1 MKMPVIAAMFILL
14 TALQLPAAGES
25 HAASCLTPAAWH
37 TWTDGTPRALPG
49 PRLFAEM
56 AQREVVLL
64 GESHGTPEHHAWQ
77 LQTLA
82 ILHAVQP
89 RMVIGFEA
97 FPRRLQ
103 PVLDRWIAG
112 ELTAERFLTES
123 EWDKVWRFP
132 SALYLPLFQF
142 ARINRIPMLA
152 LNVERDLTRAVMREG
167 WDAVPDGLKEGVTRP
182 APAPAAYLDTLF
194 EAYRQHPGQD
204 NAVRDSDGFRKFTQ
218 AQTTWDRALAEV
230 LARAVT
236 DRPGVLTVG
245 IMGSGHVRN
254 GHGVPHQ
261 LRNLGISSI
270 GTLLPVNVSAD
281 CTDITPGLAD
291 AVFALP
297 APPPAP

>member
-1 MKMPVIAAMFILL
+1 MKIPVMAGMFILL
-14 TALQLPAAGES
+14 TATQVPAAQES
-25 HAASCLTPAAWH
+25 PSASCLTPGAWH
-37 TWTDGTPRALPG
+37 TLAEGAPRALLG
-49 PRLFAEM
+49 PQLLAAM
-56 AQREVVLL
+56 AQHEVVLL

-112 ELTAERFLTES
+112 ELTAEQFLTES

-142 ARINRIPMLA
+142 ARINRILMLA
-152 LNVERDLTRAVMREG
+152 LNVERNLTRAVMREG
-167 WDAVPDGLKEGVTRP
+167 WNAVADELKEGVTRP
-182 APAPAAYLDTLF
+182 APAQAAYLDTLF
-194 EAYRQHPGQD
+194 EVYRQHPGQE
-204 NAVRDSDGFRKFTQ
+204 NATRDSVGFRHFSE
-218 AQTTWDRALAEV
+218 AQLTWDRGLAEV
-230 LARAVT
+230 LARAVAE
-236 DRPGVLTVG
+236 RPGVLAVG
-245 IMGSGHVRN
+245 IMGSGHLRH

-261 LRNLGISSI
+261 LRDLGINSI
-270 GTLLPVNVSAD
+270 GTLLPVNVTPD
-281 CTDITPGLAD
+281 CADITPGLAD

-297 APPPAP
+297 PAP